1 MLLHA
6 RSTVTCPIRQ
16 YPANGWMGT
25 VMNVMHRFCMRACAV
40 ATAGVALGAWGV
52 TAASASSGSATIGS
66 GAVGPAGIVAGRGGA
81 LRFTGND
88 QAIGRTTAAANSRFF
103 AGYAAAVPAGS
114 ATVLTASFAVPTLSC
129 TTADLGIAPSAAVE
143 NKTTASAA
151 FVFTG
156 CLNGAVDNFLGLV
169 VNGHERD
176 FTARVTA
183 GDTIDVTT
191 KVSTNRT
198 RVQVTDVTT
207 GLTRKIIGP
216 GARATAALFGDAG
229 YASKSGRLL
238 HVPHFGKLKFRNCLV
253 DGKTLASRH
262 PQAVQRVNSN
272 GTVQISVGSLST
284 SGLAFA
290 TRFKHS

>member
-52 TAASASSGSATIGS
+52 TAAGGSGGSATIGS
-66 GAVGPAGIVAGRGGA
+66 RGVGPAGIVVGRGGA
-81 LRFTGND
+81 LRFAGND
-88 QAIGRTTAAANSRFF
+88 QAIGRTTATANSRFF

-114 ATVLTASFAVPTLSC
+114 ATVLTASFAVPTVSC

-156 CLNGAVDNFLGLV
+156 CLNGAADNFRGLSV
-169 VNGHERD
+169 TGPGRAS
-176 FTARVTA
+176 TARATA

-216 GARATAALFGDAG
+216 GARATAALFGDVG

-238 HVPHFGKLKFRNCLV
+238 HVPNFGKLKFRNCLV

-262 PQAVQRVNSN
+262 PQAVHRINHHH
-272 GTVQISVGSLST
+272 TLPISISPLP
-284 SGLAFA
+284 
-290 TRFKHS
+290 